1 MSRYVL
7 ALDQGTTSSR
17 SILFD
22 RESNIV
28 ASAQREFTQYFP
40 QPGWVEHD
48 ADEIWVSQAVTIAE
62 VLARAGAS
70 LRDIAA
76 VGITNQRETTVLWE
90 RSSGRPVAPAIVWQD
105 RRTADLCAAVREA
118 GNEPLVAERTGL
130 LLDPYFSGTK
140 LAWLLDHVPGARSR
154 AERGELC
161 FGTVDSWLAWKLSGH
176 GLHVIDVT
184 NASRTLLL
192 DLRTGR
198 WDEAML
204 DLFRIPPACLPE
216 VVPSSLGPDVG
227 GPLTITLEGNVLP
240 LAGIAGDQ
248 QAALFGQTCFQPG
261 MAKNTYG
268 TGCFM
273 LMNTGASPLP
283 SRNRLLSTVAWD
295 LSGRCYALEGS
306 VFVGGAVVQWLRD
319 GLGLIERSG
328 DVEAL
333 ADSVPDSGGVFLVPA
348 FTGLGSPHWDPY
360 ARGAMVGLSRG
371 TTRAHIARAAL
382 ECIAFQSAELLEA
395 MQQDACQPL
404 IELRVDGGA
413 TVNNLL
419 MQFQADILGVP
430 VVRPRVTETTALG
443 AAYLAGLAT
452 GFWESADEL
461 AAGWQIERRFEP
473 QIGRDRAAELMHDW
487 RRAVERSKS
496 WSMADG

>member
-1 MSRYVL
+1 
-7 ALDQGTTSSR
+7 
-17 SILFD
+17 
-22 RESNIV
+22 
-28 ASAQREFTQYFP
+28 
-40 QPGWVEHD
+40 
-48 ADEIWVSQAVTIAE
+48 
-62 VLARAGAS
+62 
-70 LRDIAA
+70 
-76 VGITNQRETTVLWE
+76 
-90 RSSGRPVAPAIVWQD
+90 
-105 RRTADLCAAVREA
+105 
-118 GNEPLVAERTGL
+118 
-130 LLDPYFSGTK
+130 
-140 LAWLLDHVPGARSR
+140 
-154 AERGELC
+154 
-161 FGTVDSWLAWKLSGH
+161 VDSWLAWKLSGH
-176 GLHVIDVT
+176 RLHVIDVT

-227 GPLTITLEGNVLP
+227 GPLTITLEGNDLP

-295 LSGRCYALEGS
+295 LGGRRYALEGS

-382 ECIAFQSAELLEA
+382 ECIAFQSAELLQA

-473 QIGRDRAAELMHDW
+473 QIGRDHAAELMHHW
-487 RRAVERSKS
+487 RRAVERSKG
-496 WSMADG
+496 WSMAD